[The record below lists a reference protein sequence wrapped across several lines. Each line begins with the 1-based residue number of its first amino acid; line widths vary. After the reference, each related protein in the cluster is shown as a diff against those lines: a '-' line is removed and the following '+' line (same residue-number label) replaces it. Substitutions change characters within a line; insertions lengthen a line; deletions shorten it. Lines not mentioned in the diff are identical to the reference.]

1 MKVSF
6 SYVLILLL
14 CFAAAM
20 NACGFGFDF
29 CSLLEVNHIGDN
41 LMTSRPRD

>member
-29 CSLLEVNHIGDN
+29 CSLPE
-41 LMTSRPRD
+41 TSRLRIY